1 MGLLL
6 YNSGRFLTIPEFD
19 EALDIEVRN
28 ESDDSRDS
36 SGRLQAPATSAKSTC
51 TTETQTSRSRQ
62 TFSIENLRKQPE
74 VVKYYT
80 GFIDYEHFMYFF
92 SCLGPAAFHLS
103 YQSGILTV
111 ADELFLTLMKL
122 RQAKDDE
129 ELGYLFDIS
138 RYVVANIFR
147 TWVNFMYFQLKELNL
162 WLPKEIVSQT
172 MPSDFRRKYPSTRV
186 ILDATEVPI
195 LKPQNLRDQSAT
207 WSNYKN
213 KNTLKCIV
221 GISPHGVVTYVSDSY
236 GGAAS
241 DRQII
246 ERSSLISGGM
256 FEFNDSIMADRG
268 IMVQDLF
275 SSQNVHVNTPTT
287 MRGINQLPAS
297 TVVKDR
303 RIASKR
309 VHVERVIGLAKTFKI
324 LKRELSHARTSLG
337 GRIIYVCFVLTNFKP
352 SIVNERA

>member
-1 MGLLL
+1 MVG
-6 YNSGRFLTIPEFD
+6 NQTSITVDDPE
-19 EALDIEVRN
+19 EI
-28 ESDDSRDS
+28 
-36 SGRLQAPATSAKSTC
+36 QASAPTEKSFC
-51 TTETQTSRSRQ
+51 STETQTCRSRQ
-62 TFSIENLRKQPE
+62 IFSIESLKNQPE
-74 VVKYYT
+74 VIKYYT
-80 GFIDYEHFMYFF
+80 GFLHYEHFMHFL

-103 YQSGILTV
+103 YQSGILSV
-111 ADELFLTLMKL
+111 ADELFVTLMKL
-122 RQAKDDE
+122 RQAKDDK

-147 TWVNFMYFQLKELNL
+147 TWVNFMYFQLLELDL
-162 WLPKEIVSQT
+162 WLPKEIVTET
-172 MPSDFRRKYPSTRV
+172 MPSDFRRKYPTTRV

-207 WSNYKN
+207 WSSYKN
-213 KNTLKCIV
+213 RNTLKCIV
-221 GISPHGVVTYVSDSY
+221 GISPRGVVTYVSETY

-246 ERSSLISGGM
+246 ERSSLISGKI
-256 FEFNDSIMADRG
+256 FDSNDSIMADRG

-275 SSQNVHVNTPTT
+275 SGQNVHVNTPTT
-287 MRGINQLPAS
+287 MRGKNQLPAS

-309 VHVERVIGLAKTFKI
+309 VHVERVIGLAKTYKI
-324 LKRELSHARTSLG
+324 LKRELSHSRTSLG
-337 GRIIYVCFVLTNFKP
+337 GRIIFVCFVLSNFKP